1 MRLVQIKGDK
11 LMNKIVDVTGGKGG
25 NAFLILGEDKT
36 ALIDCGMAYCAP
48 NLINNIKQVLNKMTL
63 NYIFISHSHYDH
75 IGAIPY
81 LKEEW
86 PNSRV
91 LGAEYA
97 KRILN
102 RSNALQTIRGLSI
115 QAATFYDSDAIKEY
129 DDKMMK
135 VDDTIYD
142 GDILDLGT
150 LPIKVIETPGHT
162 KCSLSFLVNNE
173 TLFPSESTG
182 YMSKSRKIYPAFIT
196 SCSQAMNSIH
206 ICQKIKPRF
215 IISPHF
221 GLVNESDTPNYWE
234 NCILAIEETKNFILH
249 LSEQGYS
256 ESQILTEYEKK
267 FRDEQSRLEQP
278 INAFKLNS
286 QSMIKT
292 VLKEEFCYEPLM

>member
-1 MRLVQIKGDK
+1 
-11 LMNKIVDVTGGKGG
+11 MNRIVDVTGGKGG
-25 NAFLILGEDKT
+25 NAFLILGEEKT
-36 ALIDCGMAYCAP
+36 ALIDCGMAYCAS
-48 NLINNIKQVLNKMTL
+48 NLISNIKQVLNKITL

-102 RSNALQTIRGLSI
+102 RSNALQTIRDLSI
-115 QAATFYDSDAIKEY
+115 QAATFFKSDAIKEY
-129 DDKMMK
+129 DDRMMK
-135 VDDTIYD
+135 IDDTIYN

-162 KCSLSFLVNNE
+162 KCSLSFLVNSE

-182 YMSKSRKIYPAFIT
+182 YMSKSRKVYPAFIT

-221 GLVNESDTPNYWE
+221 GLVNESDALNYWE
-234 NCILAIEETKNFILH
+234 HCIFAIEETQNFILH
-249 LSEQGYS
+249 LSEQGYN
-256 ESQILTEYEKK
+256 ESQILIEYEKK

-278 INAFKLNS
+278 MNAFRLNS
-286 QSMIKT
+286 QNMIRT
-292 VLKEEFCYEPLM
+292 VLKEKFHL